1 MISERKALATRIDGG
16 DCVIEF
22 DGDAPAIGSAPQ
34 LLLDSGG
41 KLVGVDLAG
50 EGFGRVVVM
59 RGANEDVAS
68 QRPAR
73 VTVSG
78 QTLRVVGGA
87 AFV

>member
-1 MISERKALATRIDGG
+1 MISERKALATRVEGR

-22 DGDAPAIGSAPQ
+22 DGDAPAIGTAPQ
-34 LLLDSGG
+34 ILLDSRG

-50 EGFGRVVVM
+50 DGFGRVVVM

-73 VTVSG
+73 VTISG
-78 QTLRVVGGA
+78 QTLRVTGGA